1 MAHIRT
7 RLAAMGVAGVLAA
20 GATLSALSPALAQ
33 NASETPPA
41 PETEQTQ
48 QTPGEKRQER
58 RAAREAA
65 FATAL
70 AAELDLPAERVQAA
84 VQKVHE
90 QMRAEAR
97 QRHLAALKERLD
109 AAVEDGTLTR
119 EQADAIYAAAES
131 GALPHHGSGRHGGH
145 RRGHHAP
152 PAVDGAGDGAEAEAE
167 PSAT

>member
-33 NASETPPA
+33 NASESPSA
-41 PETEQTQ
+41 ETEQI
-48 QTPGEKRQER
+48 PGETRKER
-58 RAAREAA
+58 RAEREAA

-84 VQKVHE
+84 MQKVHE
-90 QMRAEAR
+90 QMRAGAK
-97 QRHLAALKERLD
+97 QRHLAALKQRLD

-131 GALPHHGSGRHGGH
+131 GALPHHGGGRHGGH
-145 RRGHHAP
+145 RRGQHVP
-152 PAVDGAGDGAEAEAE
+152 PSEDGAEPA
-167 PSAT
+167 ST